1 MKKLTNTWK
10 HAIGGALLGYIAI
23 PVSFYPQLAV
33 FVAIGV
39 LMCLVA
45 WENAQY
51 QRAKKKYV
59 DMIIGMTFPPD
70 KEFAPKEALD
80 AHKRL
85 SAKEFNKQYNWIDA
99 IVDILSAF
107 ATFNIGYWTILILR

>member
-1 MKKLTNTWK
+1 MKLTNTWK

-51 QRAKKKYV
+51 QRAKKAWQKACIDNINNMLENQQSNVKPYTKADLPKY
-59 DMIIGMTFPPD
+59 
-70 KEFAPKEALD
+70 KHNWLD
-80 AHKRL
+80 T
-85 SAKEFNKQYNWIDA
+85 
-99 IVDILSAF
+99 IVDVLSAF
-107 ATFNIGYWTILILR
+107 ATFNIGYWLILAVAK